1 MAEKELVLNE
11 IFEEINTWEYKPINE
26 LLEPGYRRNNT
37 SLVKRI
43 IMIGAT
49 QMGKTT
55 LIMTLMGVMPNKT
68 EELEKI
74 LRGGRRYG
82 SSSTSTAIIYSK
94 MPKGSENSDKFGLA
108 KGEITKRIE
117 ERDVEFFS
125 DSEQFKKELERIN
138 ENSRKN
144 SVEEKEDLS
153 LITYVFIPN
162 SYFES
167 SSEED
172 LQIVDLPGFGDK
184 NEIVSR
190 KIKKTVEMLSDF
202 IAGVVAVISA
212 DKIQQLGSEYK
223 SFIDNRS
230 EKNLLIAV
238 SYSISKLQKDIR
250 RIAEAKETDKDK
262 SEYIRNFY
270 KGEIEKITN
279 KKLSER
285 VFPIESKKWASG
297 SEGSESLLNTVDLF
311 TNSILDELKEMKCKT
326 SINACEDNLSETIK
340 GIETKIEK
348 AKKEEENLNESLLN
362 AQEKKKKYCKIH
374 DNNHKELNK
383 LGEEL
388 KPISNNLRKVREA
401 KAPQMTEECFKEF
414 YEYSDKSKRTKN
426 ELVGKLSGI
435 IIERIN
441 AHIDGLELKN
451 SERIKA
457 CASNYVFNYCKIS
470 LECCLNKQKDERFI
484 FKKTYGKKWAQMY
497 ADEINW
503 VIYDAWTEAQNE
515 CEEILKKEEK
525 DKNREIQSTKSKVI
539 SSDLSL
545 RNAETKIIH
554 IKDDI
559 SRLESIMSQYE
570 SELKT
575 VKMKKDHVN
584 DTFIRHY
591 NIKMSELSERIKKEK
606 DPELKMALFLVQST
620 ITNNMKGAIKRYAK
634 KQ

>member
-1 MAEKELVLNE
+1 MVFNE

-26 LLEPGYRRNNT
+26 LLEPGYRRNTT

-55 LIMTLMGVMPNKT
+55 LIMTLMGVLPNKT

-94 MPKGSENSDKFGLA
+94 MPKDSENSDKFGLA

-117 ERDVEFFS
+117 ERDVVFFS
-125 DSEQFKKELERIN
+125 DSEQFKIALERIN

-144 SVEEKEDLS
+144 SVKEKEDLS

-167 SSEED
+167 NSEED

-184 NEIVSR
+184 NEIVCR

-202 IAGVVAVISA
+202 IAGVVAVVSA

-238 SYSISKLQKDIR
+238 SYSISRLQKDIR
-250 RIAEAKETDKDK
+250 KEAEAKETDKEK
-262 SEYIRNFY
+262 EEIIRKFY
-270 KGEIEKITN
+270 KDEIEKITN
-279 KKLSER
+279 KELSER

-311 TNSILDELKEMKCKT
+311 TNSILKELKNMECKT
-326 SINACEDNLSETIK
+326 SINACEDNLSEAIK
-340 GIETKIEK
+340 GIETQIEK
-348 AKKEEENLNESLLN
+348 AKKEEEVLNESLLN
-362 AQEKKKKYCKIH
+362 YQEQEKKCCKIR
-374 DNNHKELNK
+374 DNKHKELYK
-383 LGEEL
+383 LEEEL
-388 KPISNNLRKVREA
+388 ISISNEIKKVSEA
-401 KAPQMTEECFKEF
+401 KAPQMTEDSFKEF

-441 AHIDGLELKN
+441 KHIDSLELKN
-451 SERIKA
+451 SGHIKA
-457 CASNYVFNYCKIS
+457 CASDYVFNCCQIS

-539 SSDLSL
+539 SSDSSF
-545 RNAETKIIH
+545 RDAETKINH
-554 IKDDI
+554 INDDI
-559 SRLESIMSQYE
+559 SRIKSKMSQYE

-575 VKMKKDHVN
+575 VRMKKNHVT

-591 NIKMSELSERIKKEK
+591 NIKMSELGERIMKEK
-606 DPELKMALFLVQST
+606 NPELKMALFLVQST
-620 ITNNMKGAIKRYAK
+620 ITYNMKGTIERYAAK
-634 KQ
+634 EQC